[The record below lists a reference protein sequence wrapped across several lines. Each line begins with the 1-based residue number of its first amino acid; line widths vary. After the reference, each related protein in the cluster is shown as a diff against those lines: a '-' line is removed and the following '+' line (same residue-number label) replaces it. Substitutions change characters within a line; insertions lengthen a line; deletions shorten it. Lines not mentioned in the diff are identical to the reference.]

1 MSKSIPHSV
10 KPVKQGKENNDT
22 AETNTGLEK
31 IRQAGICRHYEQLRD
46 QGLSPRECLKETAD
60 FARISE
66 RHAYGILT
74 DQKQPTGRKTSSVSE
89 YLGKIEEA
97 AIKSNKAENQKGDQI
112 FEEISRE
119 IQNDPNLNEEE
130 KRALKAEL
138 DSRRQET
145 EALLSSQNTPPE
157 ESQFKSIADIAKN
170 AKI

>member
-1 MSKSIPHSV
+1 MSKSK
-10 KPVKQGKENNDT
+10 KPSEEGSDT
-22 AETNTGLEK
+22 AKADLSLEQ
-31 IRQAGICRHYEQLRD
+31 IRQAGICKCYEQLKD
-46 QGLSPRECLKETAD
+46 QGLLPRECLKKTAD

-66 RHAYGILT
+66 RHAEGILT
-74 DQKQPTGRKTSSVSE
+74 DRKQRTGRKTGSVSE
-89 YLGKIEEA
+89 YLEKIEVGS
-97 AIKSNKAENQKGDQI
+97 IKSKKAENQKGNQI

-119 IQNDPNLNEEE
+119 IRNDPNLNEEE

-145 EALLSSQNTPPE
+145 KALLSSQNTLPK